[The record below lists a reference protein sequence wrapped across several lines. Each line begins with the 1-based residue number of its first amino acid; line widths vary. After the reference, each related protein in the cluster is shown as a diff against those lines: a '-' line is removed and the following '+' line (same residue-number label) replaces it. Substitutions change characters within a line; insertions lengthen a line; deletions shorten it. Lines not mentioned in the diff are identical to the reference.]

1 MPRVADVRRFATVV
15 TLAAATMALAV
26 PLMAGQ
32 GPAARIY
39 VQAAGAGEDGTADSA
54 EDVKREMAE
63 LNPAL
68 PLALAKSREEADLV
82 LEITGRNTEEK
93 MNYELTPPA
102 QWTYSIL
109 TASLVDG
116 DRSTPLK
123 AETSVML
130 KAWRTAAGT
139 LVTQVRGYVERNH
152 HTLLRRRSDWPA
164 IGLEFE
170 ELTKDRK
177 KQYGVK
183 DGKVVVTAIAP
194 GGAGERAGLRAGDV
208 ITTVDGEKVKNPVHL
223 ARSLYARGAA
233 AISLGVVQGGANR
246 TISIAVP

>member
-1 MPRVADVRRFATVV
+1 MRTSFMTGVLGVV
-15 TLAAATMALAV
+15 LAAPA
-26 PLMAGQ
+26 MAGQ
-32 GPAARIY
+32 GAAARVH
-39 VQAAGAGEDGTADSA
+39 VQAGGGEGAADSA
-54 EDVKREMAE
+54 EDVKKEMAE

-68 PLALAKSREEADLV
+68 QLALAKSREEADLV
-82 LEITGRNTEEK
+82 LEITGRHTEEK
-93 MNYELTPPA
+93 MNYDLTPPEK
-102 QWTYSIL
+102 WPFSIL

-139 LVTQVRGYVERNH
+139 LVMDVRGYVERNH
-152 HTLLRRRSDWPA
+152 HTLLRRRPDWPA
-164 IGLEFE
+164 IGLEFD

-183 DGKVVVTAIAP
+183 DGKVVVTQVAP

-208 ITTVDGEKVKNPVHL
+208 IATIDGEKVKNPAQL
-223 ARSLYARGAA
+223 ARSVYARGTATL
-233 AISLGVVQGGANR
+233 SLGVVQGGANR
-246 TISIAVP
+246 SVSIAVP

>member
-1 MPRVADVRRFATVV
+1 MTMRTIFMTAALGVALATPVV
-15 TLAAATMALAV
+15 AGQNAAARV
-26 PLMAGQ
+26 
-32 GPAARIY
+32 Y
-39 VQAAGAGEDGTADSA
+39 VQAAGADGAGDSA
-54 EDVKREMAE
+54 EDVKKEMAE

-68 PLALAKSREEADLV
+68 PLALAKTREEADLV
-82 LEITGRNTEEK
+82 LEITGRHTEEK
-93 MNYELTPPA
+93 MNYDLTPPE
-102 QWTYSIL
+102 QWTFSIL

-130 KAWRTAAGT
+130 KAWRTAAST
-139 LVTQVRGYVERNH
+139 LVTDVRGYVERNH
-152 HTLLRRRSDWPA
+152 HTLLRRRSDWPP

-208 ITTVDGEKVKNPVHL
+208 IATLDGEKVKNPVQL

-233 AISLGVVQGGANR
+233 PVSLGVVQGGANR